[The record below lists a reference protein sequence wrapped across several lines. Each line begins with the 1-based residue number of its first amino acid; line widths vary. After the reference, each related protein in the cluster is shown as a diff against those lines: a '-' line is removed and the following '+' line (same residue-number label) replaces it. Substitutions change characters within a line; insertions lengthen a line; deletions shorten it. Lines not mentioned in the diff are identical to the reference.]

1 MIHEFITSR
10 FSKQNTFF
18 PIKIQID
25 DIQRQVSLYKRR
37 LIGYDNVTL
46 STHKIDSV
54 TIHKNNELLF
64 LSEIVI
70 STASSE
76 LRANGFKAIDA
87 ITIKKLIDSL
97 M

>member
-1 MIHEFITSR
+1 MIYEFITSR

-25 DIQRQVSLYKRR
+25 DLQRKVSFYKGRI
-37 LIGYDNVTL
+37 IGYDNVTL
-46 STHKIDSV
+46 STRKIDSV

-70 STASSE
+70 STASNE